1 MMVLEGFLQQ
11 ERRHFNSLKKHLTI
25 LDLEKEIIVNSIDHR
40 GKKIWKEKYFYFL
53 SYIFEL

>member
-11 ERRHFNSLKKHLTI
+11 ERRHFNNLKKHLTI
-25 LDLEKEIIVNSIDHR
+25 LDLEKEIIVNSIDRR
-40 GKKIWKEKYFYFL
+40 GKKIWNENYFYFL

>member
-25 LDLEKEIIVNSIDHR
+25 LDLEKEIIVNSIDRR
-40 GKKIWKEKYFYFL
+40 GKKIWKEN
-53 SYIFEL
+53 